1 MVRFLSPSFIIFLSL
16 GFSLLISLKAKKAV
30 SFYNDIKP
38 IFQSSCNGCH
48 QPAKKKGDY
57 LMTEFSSLLKGGET
71 GEVAVLPGYPEKS
84 YLLDQITTDGDGLSE
99 MPKGKNCLL
108 YTSPSPRDRG

>member
-1 MVRFLSPSFIIFLSL
+1 MARILSPSFIIFLTL
-16 GFSLLISLKAKKAV
+16 GSFLLVSLKGKKAV

-38 IFQSSCNGCH
+38 IFQSNCNGCH

-57 LMTEFSSLLKGGET
+57 LMTEFSYLLKGGES

-84 YLLDQITTDGDGLSE
+84 YLLDQITTD
-99 MPKGKNCLL
+99 
-108 YTSPSPRDRG
+108 